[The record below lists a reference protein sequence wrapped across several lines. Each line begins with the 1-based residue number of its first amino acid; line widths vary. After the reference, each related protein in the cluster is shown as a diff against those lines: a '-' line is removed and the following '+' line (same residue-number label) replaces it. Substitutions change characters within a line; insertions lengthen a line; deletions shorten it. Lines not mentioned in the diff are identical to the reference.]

1 MHTAVGFWRI
11 ASISLRTTRMGAVS
25 ASVWKLR
32 ASCEVSNPIK
42 SCGVGKHLTVK
53 GIGKGVTEAE
63 PPFMATQYSRRRLF
77 SGASTGSAV
86 VLFAGSAEVF
96 MVDLLVFG
104 NSDLVRMWECLP
116 RVRWGHHV
124 ARLLVLFC

>member
-1 MHTAVGFWRI
+1 
-11 ASISLRTTRMGAVS
+11 
-25 ASVWKLR
+25 
-32 ASCEVSNPIK
+32 
-42 SCGVGKHLTVK
+42 
-53 GIGKGVTEAE
+53 
-63 PPFMATQYSRRRLF
+63 MATQYSRRRLF